1 MALNLDPNNV
11 KKKTTDEKPKQEIVT
26 NSDNLNIKDRIEEYS
41 DERIT
46 SGRVSETH
54 KRATFLIDSDTLDKL
69 QNLVD
74 LIEATNSLES
84 KYQDNLTTKQVRTN
98 RLLAKGFKS
107 KLINYALNSVME
119 DWESSQGLIPEVE
132 KIKYKKSDGTYNR
145 VFKFE
150 ENGTLYLLEQNN
162 RGVEQRFMSTDSGD
176 TKEEIDNL
184 FNSFEDQSKREG
196 RPRKK

>member
-11 KKKTTDEKPKQEIVT
+11 KQKNNETKEEIVT
-26 NSDNLNIKDRIEEYS
+26 NSDNLSIKDRIEEYS
-41 DERIT
+41 DERLT
-46 SGRVSETH
+46 SGRINETH

-107 KLINYALNSVME
+107 KLINFALNSVME

-132 KIKYKKSDGTYNR
+132 KIRYKKRDGTYNR

>member
-11 KKKTTDEKPKQEIVT
+11 KQKNNETKEEIVT
-26 NSDNLNIKDRIEEYS
+26 NSDNLSIKDRIEEYS
-41 DERIT
+41 DERLT
-46 SGRVSETH
+46 SGRINETH

-107 KLINYALNSVME
+107 KLINFALNSVME

-132 KIKYKKSDGTYNR
+132 KIRYKKSDGTYNR

>member
-11 KKKTTDEKPKQEIVT
+11 KQKNNETKEEIVT
-26 NSDNLNIKDRIEEYS
+26 NSDNLSIKDRIEEYS
-41 DERIT
+41 DERLT
-46 SGRVSETH
+46 SGRINETH

-119 DWESSQGLIPEVE
+119 EWESSQGLIPEVE
-132 KIKYKKSDGTYNR
+132 KIRYKKSDGTYNR

>member
-11 KKKTTDEKPKQEIVT
+11 KQKNNETKEEIVT
-26 NSDNLNIKDRIEEYS
+26 NSDNLSIKDRIEEYS
-41 DERIT
+41 DERLT
-46 SGRVSETH
+46 SGRINETH

-119 DWESSQGLIPEVE
+119 EWESSQGLIPNVE
-132 KIKYKKSDGTYNR
+132 KLRYKKSDGTYNR

-196 RPRKK
+196 RPSKK